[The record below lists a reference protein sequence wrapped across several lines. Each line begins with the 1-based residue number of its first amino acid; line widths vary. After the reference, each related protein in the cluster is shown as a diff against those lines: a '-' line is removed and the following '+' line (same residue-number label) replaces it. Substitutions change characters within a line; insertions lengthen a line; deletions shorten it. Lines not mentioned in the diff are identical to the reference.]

1 MLKKI
6 INACGCIDIKIV
18 IILFFI
24 LAVIFSMYGSKIN
37 TMITDEDCNCDKS

>member
-6 INACGCIDIKIV
+6 INACSCVDIKII

-24 LAVIFSMYGSKIN
+24 LAIIFSMYSSEIN
-37 TMITDEDCNCDKS
+37 TMITGEDCDCNKS